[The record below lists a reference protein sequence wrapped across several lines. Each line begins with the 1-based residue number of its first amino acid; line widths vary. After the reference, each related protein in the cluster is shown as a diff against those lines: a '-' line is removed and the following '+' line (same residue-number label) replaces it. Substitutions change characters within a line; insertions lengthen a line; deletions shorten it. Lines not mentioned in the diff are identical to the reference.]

1 MAQADEVRAFAR
13 DFVNGNQTAERRS
26 KIRAVYYQLTG
37 SRMTGNCS
45 TCYID
50 AVFKILKIMD
60 KEPCKY
66 KLLKGAVL
74 TAFGDAS
81 KTCTNLTLTDELAE
95 WHLRN
100 VRGAGRKFAFI
111 PPGAPNYGD
120 PEPGTEQEEK
130 PASVEGEIT
139 PVKMEKVVIKKPAKK
154 RKR

>member
-1 MAQADEVRAFAR
+1 
-13 DFVNGNQTAERRS
+13 
-26 KIRAVYYQLTG
+26 
-37 SRMTGNCS
+37 
-45 TCYID
+45 
-50 AVFKILKIMD
+50 MD

-120 PEPGTEQEEK
+120 PEPGTEQQK
-130 PASVEGEIT
+130 PASVEPEIT
-139 PVKMEKVVIKKPAKK
+139 PVKTEKVVIKKPAKK
-154 RKR
+154 RKK